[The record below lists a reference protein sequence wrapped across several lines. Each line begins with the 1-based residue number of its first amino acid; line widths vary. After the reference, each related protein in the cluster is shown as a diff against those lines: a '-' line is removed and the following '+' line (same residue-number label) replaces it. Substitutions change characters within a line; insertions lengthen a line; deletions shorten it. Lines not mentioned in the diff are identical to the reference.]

1 MPPFCNCKGETNVET
16 LLYRPFLNHK
26 HEITENSLVSVRS
39 NFFEVW
45 FYALVYKG
53 DGVGDVEKVDFEDR
67 AEGRTHPVVSE
78 FGARLD
84 KNFL

>member
-1 MPPFCNCKGETNVET
+1 MKT
-16 LLYRPFLNHK
+16 LLYRPFLKYK
-26 HEITENSLVSVRS
+26 HEITENSLVGVRS

-45 FYALVYKG
+45 FYALMHKG

-84 KNFL
+84 